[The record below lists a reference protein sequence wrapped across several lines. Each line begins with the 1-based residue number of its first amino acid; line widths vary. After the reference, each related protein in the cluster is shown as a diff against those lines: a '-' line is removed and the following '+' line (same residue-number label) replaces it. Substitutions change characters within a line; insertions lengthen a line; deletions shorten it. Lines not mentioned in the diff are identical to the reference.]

1 MPTRERKGATLGLID
16 GVCMNTTAKIA
27 PAEEADIPYTLESIP
42 IPERDSNQNA
52 QVDSRLTV
60 DQKLYEQLR
69 KTPTSVDLE
78 LTEEAKRFMASLDL
92 SVRPIETAKQFPR
105 IVNRIASLW
114 KKPFLM
120 DGYFEDLLIDKRG
133 NRQGFPLR
141 IAGEITALQAHY
153 STIVSPKTT
162 ETIDT
167 IWERTFS

>member
-1 MPTRERKGATLGLID
+1 
-16 GVCMNTTAKIA
+16 MNTIAKTM
-27 PAEEADIPYTLESIP
+27 PLEEADIPYTVESVP
-42 IPERDSNQNA
+42 VPRSDTNQSTQKNS
-52 QVDSRLTV
+52 QPTT

-69 KTPTSVDLE
+69 KAPTSADLE
-78 LTEEAKRFMASLDL
+78 LTEDAKQFIASLDL

-153 STIVSPKTT
+153 STSVFPKTS

>member
-1 MPTRERKGATLGLID
+1 
-16 GVCMNTTAKIA
+16 MNTIAKTI
-27 PAEEADIPYTLESIP
+27 PTEEADIPYTVEAIP
-42 IPERDSNQNA
+42 FPGSDVNQS
-52 QVDSRLTV
+52 V
-60 DQKLYEQLR
+60 QKNTQATTDRNSYEQLR
-69 KTPTSVDLE
+69 KAPTSGDLE
-78 LTEEAKRFMASLDL
+78 LSEEAKQFIASLDL

-153 STIVSPKTT
+153 STIASPKATK
-162 ETIDT
+162 TIET

>member
-1 MPTRERKGATLGLID
+1 
-16 GVCMNTTAKIA
+16 MNTTAKTI
-27 PAEEADIPYTLESIP
+27 PPEEADIPYTLESIP
-42 IPERDSNQNA
+42 VPSSSANRSTQKNGQP
-52 QVDSRLTV
+52 TT

-69 KTPTSVDLE
+69 KAPTSTDRE
-78 LTEEAKRFMASLDL
+78 LTPEAKQFIASLDL

-162 ETIDT
+162 ETIDA